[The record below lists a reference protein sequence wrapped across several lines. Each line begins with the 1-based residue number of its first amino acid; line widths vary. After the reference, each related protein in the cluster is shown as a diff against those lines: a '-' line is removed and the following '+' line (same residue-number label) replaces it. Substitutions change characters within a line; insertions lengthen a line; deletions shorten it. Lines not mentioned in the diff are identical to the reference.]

1 MTETCT
7 STTAQEH
14 SFLWDDGGDSHNNWQ
29 GKENLPHMCAY
40 KNIGQEESILLLL
53 FLPDGVLWSCLH
65 AVSASELSVFLR
77 TELFQHLSYQ
87 LTSSS
92 SSLQGIAE
100 QAQSLLLLRS
110 SVVLRTELFQSLSY
124 QLTLSS
130 SSLQGIARASSVSTL
145 ASFVSCSQDGAVE
158 PPLLCA
164 TSLTRGEP

>member
-1 MTETCT
+1 MGEIA
-7 STTAQEH
+7 TTI
-14 SFLWDDGGDSHNNWQ
+14 GR

-40 KNIGQEESILLLL
+40 KNIGQEESILLIL

-65 AVSASELSVFLR
+65 AVSVSELSVDFVFFLLAR
-77 TELFQHLSYQ
+77 HSR
-87 LTSSS
+87 
-92 SSLQGIAE
+92 A
-100 QAQSLLLLRS
+100 S
-110 SVVLRTELFQSLSY
+110 SVSALASVVSCSQDGAVPVSELSVILRIELIQHLSY

-130 SSLQGIARASSVSTL
+130 SSLQGIARASSVSAL

>member
-1 MTETCT
+1 MCT
-7 STTAQEH
+7 
-14 SFLWDDGGDSHNNWQ
+14 
-29 GKENLPHMCAY
+29 Y
-40 KNIGQEESILLLL
+40 KNIGQEESNLLLL

-65 AVSASELSVFLR
+65 AVSASELSVDYVFFLLAR
-77 TELFQHLSYQ
+77 HSPSKLGLCSCFVRQ

-100 QAQSLLLLRS
+100 QARSLLLLRS

-130 SSLQGIARASSVSTL
+130 SSLQGIARASSVSAL
-145 ASFVSCSQDGAVE
+145 ASFVNCSQDGAVE

-164 TSLTRGEP
+164 TSLPRGEP